1 MCRPHA
7 GYPGLLSG
15 LWGVSNV
22 SVRSVSSGA
31 LPLFGTLSL
40 GDCLFP
46 SLGSP
51 FPEIAADMRRQVRAA
66 DVEVIEVK

>member
-1 MCRPHA
+1 M
-7 GYPGLLSG
+7 
-15 LWGVSNV
+15 
-22 SVRSVSSGA
+22 SVRSVSGGA

-40 GDCLFP
+40 GDCSDLLLFP